1 MSVMMI
7 ALSGCQTSAKTGGF
21 TSYDEHYQKNETT
34 LKEDALSDRW
44 ESRGSKVAVVSKEK
58 ADNNDYP
65 EAKEVLLVNNTKNKV
80 IVSQKVF
87 DQAYPASTTKI
98 MTALLTLENLNLSQV
113 VTIKHDITFPDGAAV
128 AIHLKK
134 GDKITVEA
142 LLNAL
147 IIMSANDAAVALGE
161 AVAGSEAN
169 FVKMMNRRAK
179 ELGATNTHFANSS
192 GLPDDN
198 HYSSARD
205 MALIF
210 REGLKNETF
219 RTVVGT
225 PDYIIQPTNMN
236 SQQRILHTHHP
247 MFAPESGFYYEGCIG
262 GKTGTTVAA
271 GHTLVTGVTRDNTT
285 YIAVTMRGTELSNSC
300 MDSTAMFNYA
310 FENFTKTEVNGGY
323 VFLPKGVELNSLTE
337 KSENTNGKT
346 ETGYYFGDYLIG
358 TASVAQATDTPVPE
372 PTAAAEDSQEADSS
386 EAEAS
391 TESAEEDNSK
401 TTEKSTAG
409 EDTSEKKSIPALR
422 KILLMIMAAMILI
435 LIALLAALRIK
446 EKKHHK

>member
-7 ALSGCQTSAKTGGF
+7 TLSGCQTSAKTGGF
-21 TSYDEHYQKNETT
+21 ISYDEHYQKNETA

-169 FVKMMNRRAK
+169 FVKMMNKRAK
-179 ELGATNTHFANSS
+179 ELGATNTHFANPN
-192 GLPDDN
+192 GLHLSN
-198 HYSSARD
+198 HYSTAYD
-205 MALIF
+205 LYLIF
-210 REGLKNETF
+210 HELLKYDDFKELLQCTKYTAEWTDAQGKKQSLDITSTDPYLTGS
-219 RTVVGT
+219 RQAPKPLTV
-225 PDYIIQPTNMN
+225 
-236 SQQRILHTHHP
+236 
-247 MFAPESGFYYEGCIG
+247 IG
-262 GKTGTTVAA
+262 GKSGTTIKA
-271 GHTLVTGVTRDNTT
+271 GSCLIMYSQDKKNRD
-285 YIAVTMRGTELSNSC
+285 YI
-300 MDSTAMFNYA
+300 
-310 FENFTKTEVNGGY
+310 
-323 VFLPKGVELNSLTE
+323 
-337 KSENTNGKT
+337 
-346 ETGYYFGDYLIG
+346 
-358 TASVAQATDTPVPE
+358 SVILK
-372 PTAAAEDSQEADSS
+372 ADSS
-386 EAEAS
+386 YSMYTQMNHMLEYV
-391 TESAEEDNSK
+391 K
-401 TTEKSTAG
+401 RGK
-409 EDTSEKKSIPALR
+409 
-422 KILLMIMAAMILI
+422 
-435 LIALLAALRIK
+435 
-446 EKKHHK
+446 

>member
-7 ALSGCQTSAKTGGF
+7 TLSGCQTSAKTGGF
-21 TSYDEHYQKNETT
+21 ISYDEHYQKNETT

-169 FVKMMNRRAK
+169 FVKMMNKRAK
-179 ELGATNTHFANSS
+179 ELGATNTHFANPN
-192 GLPDDN
+192 GLHLSD
-198 HYSSARD
+198 HYSTAYD
-205 MALIF
+205 LYLIF
-210 REGLKNETF
+210 NAAIQNETF
-219 RTVVGT
+219 LEILKTTDYTANYTDAAGT
-225 PDYIIQPTNMN
+225 PVSQEWTSTNKY
-236 SQQRILHTHHP
+236 LAGTET
-247 MFAPESGFYYEGCIG
+247 APDGITVLG
-262 GKTGTTVAA
+262 GKTGTTGEA
-271 GHTLVTGVTRDNTT
+271 GYCLVLLSQNASGQNLISIVLKADCRDNL
-285 YIAVTMRGTELSNSC
+285 Y
-300 MDSTAMFNYA
+300 
-310 FENFTKTEVNGGY
+310 
-323 VFLPKGVELNSLTE
+323 
-337 KSENTNGKT
+337 
-346 ETGYYFGDYLIG
+346 
-358 TASVAQATDTPVPE
+358 
-372 PTAAAEDSQEADSS
+372 
-386 EAEAS
+386 
-391 TESAEEDNSK
+391 
-401 TTEKSTAG
+401 
-409 EDTSEKKSIPALR
+409 
-422 KILLMIMAAMILI
+422 LLMNEM
-435 LIALLAALRIK
+435 LRQYGN
-446 EKKHHK
+446 